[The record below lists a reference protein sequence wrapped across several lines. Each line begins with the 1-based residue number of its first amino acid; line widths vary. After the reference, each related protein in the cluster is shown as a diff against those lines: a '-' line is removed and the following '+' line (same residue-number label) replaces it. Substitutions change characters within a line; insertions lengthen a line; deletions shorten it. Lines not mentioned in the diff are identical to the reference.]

1 MGLFTTLKRRWKS
14 TTPKFFNK
22 IKRLAVA
29 LGSSATA
36 VWVTNSSLNLE
47 IDETILNIC
56 KYLITFST
64 ATGLTAQLTQ
74 ETPTPTEEEQQA

>member
-1 MGLFTTLKRRWKS
+1 MGFFATIKRRWKS
-14 TTPKFFNK
+14 KTPKFFNSLK
-22 IKRLAVA
+22 KLAVA

-47 IDETILNIC
+47 IDETILNVC

-64 ATGLTAQLTQ
+64 ATGLTAQLTN
-74 ETPTPTEEEQQA
+74 EDSKEEDEVTN